1 MWAKLKLPCEEEMKQ
16 GRFRLPWRSLT
27 CPEWVTSWGRRRT
40 RRKSRLADSWS
51 KLCVGEHA
59 GQVTSGKD
67 GLFACSWFLDGVRFL
82 RGMRC
87 LFVPVRP
94 DESTRSWSSAH
105 GQSVDTPPP
114 PEEATAEP
122 AFATGHQ
129 QSAAAWED
137 TGSLT
142 PRCTSSAAPRA
153 VKMPTFGRVVVVSPF
168 WQAFPS
174 DRNKSPL
181 TLIAKKC
188 GRYSPLSCVCSSVC
202 VCALCQMR
210 RGLTSGF
217 SQ

>member
-1 MWAKLKLPCEEEMKQ
+1 MCGGTRGTSKQWEKWAFFLLLVPGRGLP
-16 GRFRLPWRSLT
+16 
-27 CPEWVTSWGRRRT
+27 
-40 RRKSRLADSWS
+40 
-51 KLCVGEHA
+51 
-59 GQVTSGKD
+59 
-67 GLFACSWFLDGVRFL
+67 

-87 LFVPVRP
+87 LFVPVQP

-105 GQSVDTPPP
+105 AGQSVDKPPP

-129 QSAAAWED
+129 QSVAAWED

-153 VKMPTFGRVVVVSPF
+153 VKMPTFGRVVVVFVSPF
-168 WQAFPS
+168 WQAPPS
-174 DRNKSPL
+174 DRNKSL

-188 GRYSPLSCVCSSVC
+188 GRYSPLSCVCSYVC
-202 VCALCQMR
+202 VCVLCQMR
-210 RGLTSGF
+210 RGLTSGL